1 MLDEQKIKALK
12 DHMICDETLAQIEDY
27 NPETR
32 VVTFKDG
39 SEHQMVECW
48 TRVMGYYR
56 NIDGFN
62 KGKQSEFNERKWF
75 TEAKIEGGCCCG
87 NKQEA

>member
-1 MLDEQKIKALK
+1 
-12 DHMICDETLAQIEDY
+12 
-27 NPETR
+27 
-32 VVTFKDG
+32 
-39 SEHQMVECW
+39 
-48 TRVMGYYR
+48 MGYQR
-56 NIDGFN
+56 PISQFN